1 MTLLWL
7 NFGLMINRIVQRVI
21 FVTGYYGLTQGLLS
35 VLRLF
40 WGNLINFMANWR
52 ALKQVLQHGDPRR
65 VAWDKTTHD
74 FPSVT
79 GDTRSLRPLG
89 QILLENQVITE
100 EQLDTALRNRVE
112 GLRLG
117 GSMLMQGLISAEQLA
132 QALAE
137 QKRRGV
143 GVDRRLADPFITDCR
158 NAGFRGAALCSTA
171 AASGK

>member
-1 MTLLWL
+1 
-7 NFGLMINRIVQRVI
+7 
-21 FVTGYYGLTQGLLS
+21 
-35 VLRLF
+35 
-40 WGNLINFMANWR
+40 MANWR

-117 GSMLMQGLISAEQLA
+117 GSMLMQGLISASSWH
-132 QALAE
+132 
-137 QKRRGV
+137 RRWQSKT
-143 GVDRRLADPFITDCR
+143 AW
-158 NAGFRGAALCSTA
+158 RGNPSMPGRSLPR
-171 AASGK
+171 

>member
-1 MTLLWL
+1 M
-7 NFGLMINRIVQRVI
+7 
-21 FVTGYYGLTQGLLS
+21 
-35 VLRLF
+35 
-40 WGNLINFMANWR
+40 
-52 ALKQVLQHGDPRR
+52 
-65 VAWDKTTHD
+65 
-74 FPSVT
+74 T

-137 QKRRGV
+137 QNGV
-143 GVDRRLADPFITDCR
+143 AWESIDAWQILLADCR
-158 NAGFRGAALCSTA
+158 NAGLRGAALCGTA

>member
-1 MTLLWL
+1 M
-7 NFGLMINRIVQRVI
+7 
-21 FVTGYYGLTQGLLS
+21 
-35 VLRLF
+35 
-40 WGNLINFMANWR
+40 
-52 ALKQVLQHGDPRR
+52 
-65 VAWDKTTHD
+65 
-74 FPSVT
+74 T

-137 QKRRGV
+137 QNG
-143 GVDRRLADPFITDCR
+143 LADPFLADCR
-158 NAGFRGAALCSTA
+158 NAGLRGVALCGTA
-171 AASGK
+171 AASGQ

>member
-1 MTLLWL
+1 M
-7 NFGLMINRIVQRVI
+7 
-21 FVTGYYGLTQGLLS
+21 
-35 VLRLF
+35 
-40 WGNLINFMANWR
+40 
-52 ALKQVLQHGDPRR
+52 
-65 VAWDKTTHD
+65 
-74 FPSVT
+74 T

-137 QKRRGV
+137 QNGV
-143 GVDRRLADPFITDCR
+143 AWNPSMPGRSRPR
-158 NAGFRGAALCSTA
+158 
-171 AASGK
+171 